1 MDELNTTLYTQGY
14 NTYTNQAS
22 EKLKKTLSEKNYAN
36 ATDEEMMEVAKSF
49 ESYLMEQVLKAME
62 RTTKLDPDEETDS
75 TGYLSMFKDQLTQ
88 EYAKLTSENTDL
100 GLAKMLY
107 EQMKLNNSPIVPE
120 KVAEIKSDDQTTVE
134 TTEEA
139 GATSIN

>member
-14 NTYTNQAS
+14 NSYTSQAS
-22 EKLKKTLSEKNYAN
+22 EKLEKTLSTKDYKN
-36 ATDEEMMEVAKSF
+36 ATDEEMMEVAKTF

-62 RTTKLDPDEETDS
+62 RTTKLDPDEDTDS
-75 TGYLSMFKDQLTQ
+75 TGYLDVFKDQLTQ

-120 KVAEIKSDDQTTVE
+120 KVAEVKTDDQTAVE
-134 TTEEA
+134 NVEEA
-139 GATSIN
+139 GTTTV

>member
-14 NTYTNQAS
+14 NSYTSQAS
-22 EKLKKTLSEKNYAN
+22 EKLEKTLSTKDYKN
-36 ATDEEMMEVAKSF
+36 ATDEEMMEVAKTF

-62 RTTKLDPDEETDS
+62 RTTKLDPDEDTDS
-75 TGYLSMFKDQLTQ
+75 TGYLDMFKDQLTQ

-120 KVAEIKSDDQTTVE
+120 KVAEVKTDDQTAVE
-134 TTEEA
+134 NVEEA
-139 GATSIN
+139 GAATV